1 MDAVNDERRMSDGS
15 DFREALSRDAFP
27 ITERRHLRI
36 GDRRSRDPVEVFF
49 PLGQSFDERGS
60 SRLAARSQREE
71 NLLEDAVA
79 LVRWILEMCRE
90 PRLFEVHDVFTATRG
105 SAGQD
110 QAPKDRRTLQHHVLG
125 DHAAER
131 KSEDIARSQAETI
144 EEGGGML
151 RHARNGRRHGA
162 RRAPDAGV
170 VEQN

>member
-1 MDAVNDERRMSDGS
+1 M
-15 DFREALSRDAFP
+15 
-27 ITERRHLRI
+27 
-36 GDRRSRDPVEVFF
+36 
-49 PLGQSFDERGS
+49 
-60 SRLAARSQREE
+60 
-71 NLLEDAVA
+71 
-79 LVRWILEMCRE
+79 
-90 PRLFEVHDVFTATRG
+90 FTATRG

-170 VEQN
+170 VEQNQFSVSGEGVRQRGIPVVECAREVLEEKQREP